1 MCLVGSWVRPTH
13 PITNTP
19 RCLSPQPPKTP
30 NQYQNEPHRVTCN
43 AQELVELS
51 QEDLLKLQENTT
63 VALTKKCELDRFCSI
78 W

>member
-1 MCLVGSWVRPTH
+1 MFGGLVGPADAPHHQHTTLPFPPT
-13 PITNTP
+13 
-19 RCLSPQPPKTP
+19 PKTP